1 MPRHDSIF
9 KTLLSRFFTDL
20 LRLVVPTLAGSLDLT
35 SLDFPNKELLTAGGS
50 RREPDLLAEVSF
62 LGDGAPVF
70 FIHVEVEARAKAGM
84 GRRLWRYH
92 NQIQASRDH
101 DVLSVVIYLKRGGAG
116 VQVQRLVDAS
126 LPSGLGED
134 FKYVAFGLA
143 GCDAADYLARPEP
156 LAWGLAA
163 LMQPGALTRPALKL
177 ACLRRIAVADLEG
190 ERRLLLV
197 DFVEAYL
204 ELNSNEAEEYARL
217 CTVRENREVREMATT
232 WSERI
237 RQEGVQQGLETGLQA
252 MRTMLLTLLDQR
264 FGPLPEE
271 TRARVEAITSLSR
284 LSRLGEKVLTARSL
298 AALRL

>member
-9 KTLLSRFFTDL
+9 KTLLSRFFADL
-20 LRLVVPTLAGSLDLT
+20 LRLIVPALAGSLDLA

-70 FIHVEVEARAKAGM
+70 FIHVEVEARATAGM

-92 NQIQASRDH
+92 NQIQASRDR
-101 DVLSVVIYLKRGGAG
+101 DVLSVVVYLKRGRAG
-116 VQVQRLVDAS
+116 VQVQRLVDVS
-126 LPSGLGED
+126 LPAGLGED

-163 LMQPGALTRPALKL
+163 LMQPGDLTRPALKL
-177 ACLRRIAVADLEG
+177 ACLRRIAAAALDQEH
-190 ERRLLLV
+190 RFLLV
-197 DFVEAYL
+197 EFVEAYL

-217 CTVRENREVREMATT
+217 CTVRENREVREMAMT
-232 WSERI
+232 WSERMKAEG
-237 RQEGVQQGLETGLQA
+237 RQEGLQA

-271 TRARVEAITSLSR
+271 TRARIEAIPSLRR
-284 LSRLGEKVLTARSL
+284 LSRLGEKVLTVRSL